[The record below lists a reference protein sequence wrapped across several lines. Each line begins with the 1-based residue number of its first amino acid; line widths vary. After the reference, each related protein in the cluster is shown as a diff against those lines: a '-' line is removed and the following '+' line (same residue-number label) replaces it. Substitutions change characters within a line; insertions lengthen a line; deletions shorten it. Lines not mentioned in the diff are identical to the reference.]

1 MATGTRTMPI
11 GTFSQ
16 KIQCQE
22 MPCTTAPPTSGP
34 IATAVPEMPD
44 HTPSASPAAFGGEG
58 VGQQRERE
66 RRDDRG
72 AGALD
77 GARGDQQIARRRQRG
92 GGGGGGEHRRAR
104 SGTCACA
111 RSGRPARRR

>member
-1 MATGTRTMPI
+1 MATGTKTMPI

-44 HTPSASPAAFGGEG
+44 HTPSAIPRRSAGKASASSVSVSGVTIAAPA
-58 VGQQRERE
+58 
-66 RRDDRG
+66 
-72 AGALD
+72 
-77 GARGDQQIARRRQRG
+77 
-92 GGGGGGEHRRAR
+92 
-104 SGTCACA
+104 
-111 RSGRPARRR
+111 P